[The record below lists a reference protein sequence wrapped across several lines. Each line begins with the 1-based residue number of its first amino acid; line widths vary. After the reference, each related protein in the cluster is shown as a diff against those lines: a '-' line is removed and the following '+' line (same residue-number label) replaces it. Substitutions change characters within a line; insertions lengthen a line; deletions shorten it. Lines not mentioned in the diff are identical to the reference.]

1 MKKPKQK
8 KRLMTSFTQPK
19 KSIKYINR
27 PISVNFLQ
35 RSLKLGRVIVLQAP
49 HLLQ

>member
-1 MKKPKQK
+1 MKKNKTK
-8 KRLMTSFTQPK
+8 KVLMMSFTQPS
-19 KSIKYINR
+19 KSIKCINSD
-27 PISVNFLQ
+27 ISVNFLQ